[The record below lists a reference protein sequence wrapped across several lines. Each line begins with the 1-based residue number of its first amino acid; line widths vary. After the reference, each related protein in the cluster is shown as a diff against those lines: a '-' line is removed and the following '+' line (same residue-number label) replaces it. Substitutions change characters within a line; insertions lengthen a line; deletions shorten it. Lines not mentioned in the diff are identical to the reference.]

1 MIESQTALLYIM
13 VMMSAADS
21 EMSDREIA
29 RIGEMVRQLPVFRG
43 FDTEQMADVAQ
54 ECAAVLAQ
62 EDGLDTALA
71 QIRDALPD
79 HLRETAY
86 LVACDIA
93 IADAKAE
100 QEELRLLEM
109 LRHTLDLD
117 RLNTAAIERATRA
130 RYATA

>member
-1 MIESQTALLYIM
+1 MIESQTALLYTM

-21 EMSDREIA
+21 EMSDPEIS
-29 RIGEMVRQLPVFRG
+29 RIGEIVRQLPVFKG
-43 FDTEQMADVAQ
+43 FDADQMADVAQ
-54 ECAAVLAQ
+54 ECAGVLAQ
-62 EDGLDTALA
+62 DDGLDKALA

-93 IADAKAE
+93 IADQKAE

-109 LRHTLDLD
+109 LRDTLDLD
-117 RLNTAAIERATRA
+117 RLNAAAIERATRA

>member
-1 MIESQTALLYIM
+1 MIESQTALLYTM

-21 EMSDREIA
+21 EMSDPEIA
-29 RIGEMVRQLPVFRG
+29 RIGEIVRQLPVFRG
-43 FDTEQMADVAQ
+43 FDTDQMFDVAQ
-54 ECAAVLAQ
+54 ECAELLAQ
-62 EDGLDTALA
+62 DDGLDKALA
-71 QIRDALPD
+71 QIGNALPD

-93 IADAKAE
+93 IADQKAE

-109 LRHTLDLD
+109 LRDTLDLD
-117 RLNTAAIERATRA
+117 RLNAAAIERATRA

>member
-1 MIESQTALLYIM
+1 MIESQTALLYTM

-21 EMSDREIA
+21 EMSDREIS
-29 RIGEMVRQLPVFRG
+29 RIGEIVRQLPVFKG
-43 FDTEQMADVAQ
+43 FDADQMADVAQ
-54 ECAAVLAQ
+54 ECAGVLAQ
-62 EDGLDTALA
+62 DDGLDKALA

-79 HLRETAY
+79 HLREAAY

-93 IADAKAE
+93 IADQKAE

-109 LRHTLDLD
+109 LRDTLDLD
-117 RLNTAAIERATRA
+117 RLNAAAIERATRA